1 MLAVVV
7 AYGIGQW
14 LGTLPNIIRLVS
26 GILDGIPAGSA
37 TAATCDAI
45 TKRGELLSR
54 VSPAGSGD
62 NSDELPDRL
71 IQEP

>member
-14 LGTLPNIIRLVS
+14 LGTLQNIIRLVS
-26 GILDGIPAGSA
+26 GILRRIRAGNA
-37 TAATCDAI
+37 TDAICDAI

-54 VSPAGSGD
+54 VSRAGSGD
-62 NSDELPDRL
+62 NPDELPDML